1 MTVIVGPSGSGKSTL
16 LKGILG
22 ECYALSG
29 KVSVASS
36 KMSFADQNPWL
47 SNASV
52 LENITGY
59 CDAGMVA
66 GWYEKVLKCCVLDDD
81 LELWESGD
89 KKVVGSRGINL
100 SGGQR
105 QRVVGVVFKI
115 MRLRH

>member
-1 MTVIVGPSGSGKSTL
+1 M
-16 LKGILG
+16 
-22 ECYALSG
+22 
-29 KVSVASS
+29 ASS
-36 KMSFADQNPWL
+36 KVSFADQNPWL
-47 SNASV
+47 SNVSV

-59 CDAGMVA
+59 CNTGMVD

-105 QRVVGVVFKI
+105 QRVVSVVFKI